1 MQRVYIFFPRFR
13 LMRIQVVR
21 GFTKTFYRKTLK
33 ILNKGSFILKQVE
46 TTLTTFSASTHKTL
60 DHNQYL
66 CTQLKSSILRGKT
79 GILLSCMF

>member
-1 MQRVYIFFPRFR
+1 MQRVYILFPRFR

-46 TTLTTFSASTHKTL
+46 TTYTF
-60 DHNQYL
+60 
-66 CTQLKSSILRGKT
+66 GKFSF
-79 GILLSCMF
+79 LLWTIINICAHSFKVPF

>member
-46 TTLTTFSASTHKTL
+46 TTYTFGKFSFLPVRIKLWTIINICAHS
-60 DHNQYL
+60 
-66 CTQLKSSILRGKT
+66 LKVP
-79 GILLSCMF
+79 F